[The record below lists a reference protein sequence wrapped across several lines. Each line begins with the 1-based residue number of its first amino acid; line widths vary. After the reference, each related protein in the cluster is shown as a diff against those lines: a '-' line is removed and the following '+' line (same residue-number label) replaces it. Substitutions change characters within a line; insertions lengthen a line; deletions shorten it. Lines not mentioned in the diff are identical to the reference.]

1 MFAKL
6 AGGFVLVS
14 SAQAQS
20 HGFDEWVK
28 TFNRT
33 YADEAEKSMR
43 RNIFHD
49 NLDWINT
56 ENAKGRPYTVGLT
69 EFTDLTWDEFSA
81 AHLGFDAQTHSAGGR
96 VFEALD
102 SFVEPDAVDWT
113 TEGAVTPVK
122 NQAHCG
128 SCWSFSTTGALEG
141 AWKIAGHDLPSLS
154 EQMILDCDTG
164 GNKCRGG
171 SMAQAFEWVKENGL
185 CAESDDAYKCA
196 DQSSSECTASTC
208 SASSGSCSKVIQA
221 GDVTGY
227 TQVSQSEGALEAAV
241 AQQPV
246 SVAIEADQQVFQHY
260 TGGVLTSSA
269 CGSNL
274 DHGVLAVGY
283 GTDNGQK
290 YWKVK
295 NSWGSSWGESG
306 YIRLAKGASSTGGE
320 CGIRMGAVFPTLK
333 AADVPLIV

>member
-1 MFAKL
+1 M
-6 AGGFVLVS
+6 G
-14 SAQAQS
+14 
-20 HGFDEWVK
+20 
-28 TFNRT
+28 
-33 YADEAEKSMR
+33 
-43 RNIFHD
+43 
-49 NLDWINT
+49 
-56 ENAKGRPYTVGLT
+56 
-69 EFTDLTWDEFSA
+69 
-81 AHLGFDAQTHSAGGR
+81 
-96 VFEALD
+96 
-102 SFVEPDAVDWT
+102 
-113 TEGAVTPVK
+113 
-122 NQAHCG
+122 
-128 SCWSFSTTGALEG
+128 
-141 AWKIAGHDLPSLS
+141 KIAGHDLPSLS

-227 TQVSQSEGALEAAV
+227 TQVSQSEGALA
-241 AQQPV
+241 
-246 SVAIEADQQVFQHY
+246 
-260 TGGVLTSSA
+260 SSA

-283 GTDNGQK
+283 GSDNGQK

-320 CGIRMGAVFPTLK
+320 CGIRMGAV
-333 AADVPLIV
+333 

>member
-1 MFAKL
+1 M
-6 AGGFVLVS
+6 G
-14 SAQAQS
+14 
-20 HGFDEWVK
+20 
-28 TFNRT
+28 
-33 YADEAEKSMR
+33 
-43 RNIFHD
+43 
-49 NLDWINT
+49 
-56 ENAKGRPYTVGLT
+56 
-69 EFTDLTWDEFSA
+69 
-81 AHLGFDAQTHSAGGR
+81 
-96 VFEALD
+96 
-102 SFVEPDAVDWT
+102 
-113 TEGAVTPVK
+113 
-122 NQAHCG
+122 
-128 SCWSFSTTGALEG
+128 
-141 AWKIAGHDLPSLS
+141 
-154 EQMILDCDTG
+154 ILDCDTG

-221 GDVTGY
+221 GDVTGC

-283 GTDNGQK
+283 GSDNGQK
-290 YWKVK
+290 HWLGRKWIYPPRERCFLHRRRVRHQDGRSFPDGQSGRCRVDCVDGQGCTSFRVFVVK
-295 NSWGSSWGESG
+295 NFTLTTL
-306 YIRLAKGASSTGGE
+306 RPAPGG
-320 CGIRMGAVFPTLK
+320 P
-333 AADVPLIV
+333 

>member
-1 MFAKL
+1 MGDQKRE
-6 AGGFVLVS
+6 
-14 SAQAQS
+14 QI
-20 HGFDEWVK
+20 
-28 TFNRT
+28 FN
-33 YADEAEKSMR
+33 S
-43 RNIFHD
+43 
-49 NLDWINT
+49 NLEFINS
-56 ENAKGRPYTVGLT
+56 ENAKDHTYTLGLGP
-69 EFTDLTWDEFSA
+69 FTDLTNDEYKQTYLGYVEPAERFQGLS
-81 AHLGFDAQTHSAGGR
+81 HLGAH
-96 VFEALD
+96 EH
-102 SFVEPDAVDWT
+102 
-113 TEGAVTPVK
+113 TEGEQLAASVNWVNKGAVTPVE

-128 SCWSFSTTGALEG
+128 SCWSFSTTGGLEG

-208 SASSGSCSKVIQA
+208 SASSGSCPKVIQA

-283 GTDNGQK
+283 GSDDGHK

-295 NSWGSSWGESG
+295 NSWGASWGESG

-333 AADVPLIV
+333 AADAALIV